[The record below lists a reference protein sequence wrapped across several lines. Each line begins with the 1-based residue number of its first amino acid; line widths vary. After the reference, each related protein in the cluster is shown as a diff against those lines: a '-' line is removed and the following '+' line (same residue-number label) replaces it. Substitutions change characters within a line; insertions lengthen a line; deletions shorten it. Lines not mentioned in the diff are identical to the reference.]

1 MPRSITDLLLAAVA
15 AHPTRIAAR
24 AWVDDAWV
32 TMTYAELAA
41 AVEATASRLVA
52 DGIAAGDRV
61 AIFAPNSPMWTI
73 VDFAVQSVGAVVV
86 PIYQTSTAGQARAI
100 LAGSGA
106 RWVFCGSFLETDRI
120 AEVREGLPDLD
131 RVVVMDDED
140 LAEAPVPEA
149 YAEVHRRRAAVR
161 PEDLA
166 TIIYTSGT
174 TGTPKGVML
183 THGAFLAEIAVVQGT
198 FQLVPEDS
206 SLCFLPLAHALERAW
221 TFCVLAAGASNTYV
235 TDTRT
240 LPVMMPRAR
249 TSLMVMVP
257 MVYERVLSTVRDQAS
272 SPLKRRILDWSVATG
287 LAAQR
292 AGRDGL
298 RADPLLRG
306 RLALADRLVL
316 AKVRHALGG
325 QKKLMVAGGAPL
337 RQEVEEFFWACGML
351 ITTGYG
357 MTEAAPLMSYN
368 APGQVRFGSVGRPM
382 PGSQVRIV
390 PVPGVAHGDLAAG
403 DGEIQY
409 RGPNVMAGYWNDPAA
424 TAEAFDDGWLRT
436 GDIGH
441 FDVDGY
447 LVITDRLKDLIVT
460 RQGKNIAPGPIEE
473 ELGADPF
480 IAHAVL
486 VGDDRP
492 CVTVLISPDVGEL
505 EAWAEAHAVAYE
517 SLEDLV
523 AHPDVLA
530 ELRRR
535 VEKVSAR
542 LPHQE
547 KIRDLRVIFDEFT
560 MENGLLTPTLKVRR
574 RAVEKRFAA
583 VVDEMYERIAAAR
596 QAAKEAAEH
605 AREAADHAREVA
617 DQALHRRNG
626 DH

>member
-1 MPRSITDLLLAAVA
+1 MPRSISDLIRNSVA
-15 AHPTRIAAR
+15 AHPSRIATR
-24 AWVDDAWV
+24 VWTDDGWA
-32 TMTYAELAA
+32 TMTYAELALA
-41 AVEATASRLVA
+41 REATASRLVA
-52 DGIAAGDRV
+52 DGVEVGDRV
-61 AIFAPNSPMWTI
+61 AIFAPNSPMWTV
-73 VDFAVQSVGAVVV
+73 VDLATLSIGAIVV
-86 PIYQTSTAGQARAI
+86 PIYQTSTAEQARII
-100 LAGSGA
+100 LASSGA
-106 RWVFCGSFLETDRI
+106 RWVFCGSVLEADRI
-120 AEVREGLPDLD
+120 AQVRADLPDLE

-140 LAEAPVPEA
+140 LSEDPAPEA
-149 YAEVHRRRAAVR
+149 YDEVRRRREELR
-161 PEDLA
+161 PGCLA

-183 THGAFLAEIAVVQGT
+183 SHGAFLSEIAVVQESFGIT
-198 FQLVPEDS
+198 PEDS

-257 MVYERVLSTVRDQAS
+257 MVYERVLSTVREQAS
-272 SPLKRRILDWSVATG
+272 SPLKRRLLDWAVATG

-292 AGRDGL
+292 AGRAGL

-306 RLALADRLVL
+306 RLALADLLVL
-316 AKVRHALGG
+316 SKVRHALGG

-337 RQEVEEFFWACGML
+337 RREVEEFFWACGML

-382 PGSQVRIV
+382 PGSQIRIV
-390 PVPGVAHGDLAAG
+390 PVPGVDSGDLAEG
-403 DGEIQY
+403 DGEIEY
-409 RGPNVMAGYWNDPAA
+409 RGPNLMAGYWNDAEA
-424 TAEAFDDGWLRT
+424 TAAVLHDGWLRT

-447 LVITDRLKDLIVT
+447 LVVTDRLKDLIVT

-505 EAWAEAHAVAYE
+505 EAWAEAHAIAYDTR
-517 SLEDLV
+517 EDLV
-523 AHPDVLA
+523 AHPAVLA

-596 QAAKEAAEH
+596 QAAKGAAEH
-605 AREAADHAREVA
+605 AREAAD
-617 DQALHRRNG
+617 QALHRLNG

>member
-1 MPRSITDLLLAAVA
+1 MPSSITDLLAASVA
-15 AHPTRIAAR
+15 AHPTRVATR
-24 AWVDDAWV
+24 VRVDDAWQ

-41 AVEATASRLVA
+41 AVEAAASRLVA
-52 DGIAAGDRV
+52 DGLQVGERV
-61 AIFAPNSPMWTI
+61 AIFAPNSPMWT
-73 VDFAVQSVGAVVV
+73 VLDFAVQSVGAVVV
-86 PIYQTSTAGQARAI
+86 PIYQTSTATQARTI

-120 AEVREGLPDLD
+120 AEVRDQLPDLD

-140 LAEAPVPEA
+140 LTEEPAAEA
-149 YAEVHRRRAAVR
+149 YAEVRRRRGAVR

-183 THGAFLAEIAVVQGT
+183 THGAFLAEIAVVQDSFHLG
-198 FQLVPEDS
+198 PEDS

-221 TFCVLAAGASNTYV
+221 TFCVLAAGAANTYV

-240 LPVMMPRAR
+240 LVTMMPLAR

-257 MVYERVLSTVRDQAS
+257 MVYERVLGTVREQAA
-272 SPLKRRILDWSVATG
+272 SPAKRRILDWALATG

-325 QKKLMVAGGAPL
+325 QKRLMVAGGAPL
-337 RQEVEEFFWACGML
+337 RAEVEEFFWACGMI

-357 MTEAAPLMSYN
+357 MTEAAPLMTFN
-368 APGQVRFGSVGRPM
+368 TPGDLRFGSVGRPM
-382 PGSQVRIV
+382 RGSQVRIV
-390 PVPGVAHGDLAAG
+390 PVPGIASEDLAAG

-409 RGPNVMAGYWNDPAA
+409 KGPNVMLGYWNDPVA
-424 TAEAFDDGWLRT
+424 TREAFDDGWLRT

-505 EAWAEAHAVAYE
+505 EAWAEAHAIAYG

-535 VEKVSAR
+535 VEAVSAK

-596 QAAKEAAEH
+596 KAAKD
-605 AREAADHAREVA
+605 AADQVVQR
-617 DQALHRRNG
+617 LNG
-626 DH
+626 DR